1 MQENLHNLWKWR
13 NTILLPMLFFFFLL
27 NIKIFSSLPFMI
39 IVNSIIFVFL
49 IGRYGLTAPPR
60 FDKWLCDFPIPSAH
74 VRGSH
79 SCQIPPSK
87 SCSSCRGWFEQS
99 KAMFSFFILS
109 RDSHTTIYWAFC
121 IDSGNTMADMT
132 DKVGFVH
139 FPRKIKRKS
148 YIGSFN

>member
-1 MQENLHNLWKWR
+1 MAQHNLV
-13 NTILLPMLFFFFLL
+13 TYVIFSFLL
-27 NIKIFSSLPFMI
+27 DIKIFSSLPFMTI
-39 IVNSIIFVFL
+39 VIVNCTVSVFL

-60 FDKWLCDFPIPSAH
+60 FNKWLCDFPIPSAH

-99 KAMFSFFILS
+99 KTIFSFFIRS
-109 RDSHTTIYWAFC
+109 RDSHTNIYWAFC
-121 IDSGNTMADMT
+121 FDSGSTIANMT
-132 DKVGFVH
+132 YKGGFVH

-148 YIGSFN
+148 NLGSFS